1 MALHWKGLV
10 KWAARPKFQLRS
22 DLSVVDLQFQTNPGS
37 ISQGRTIYLCLT
49 AYTLGETCTL
59 LPRGSSII
67 CTHRHLGH
75 AIAGYVPQR
84 HKRRSPATSAERWHS
99 ERSNFPKTSG
109 QKKSF
114 FPWLLVNWS
123 PFPILTTKQR
133 HHCRTG
139 HPSRPTSACNRQSL
153 SHEKKP
159 WRPRFELLPFMDK
172 TRGQG

>member
-49 AYTLGETCTL
+49 AYTLGETCISSAPMDTL
-59 LPRGSSII
+59 RMQSQVMFPNAIKGGATPPQQKSETVKDRNSNSQWPEQICLP
-67 CTHRHLGH
+67 L
-75 AIAGYVPQR
+75 VV
-84 HKRRSPATSAERWHS
+84 
-99 ERSNFPKTSG
+99 G
-109 QKKSF
+109 Q
-114 FPWLLVNWS
+114 LVTFL
-123 PFPILTTKQR
+123 PFLTTKQR

-159 WRPRFELLPFMDK
+159 WRPRFELQPLAGE
-172 TRGQG
+172 R